1 MPVSD
6 FFAPYLIGL
15 RHHAFPMR
23 SHRLPDR
30 TTRRPPRSRR
40 GVYVRAWGL
49 RRREVRLRLAMAAHP
64 ILPST
69 MRRASA
75 HSEHIS
81 FGAQYPAHTRR
92 YRRFTD
98 TLTGIAARLAVNRG
112 SAHPSFQGL
121 SPLPLRQLAWRTLI
135 LIVVPPQPPL
145 WLDRR
150 PPVDPVTWRT
160 AVTHRA
166 RARESSRRAETAAP
180 SRETAVLQWCSA
192 RPRVGSRG
200 GGELPDRN
208 EAHAGWRAK
217 LPAWGSA
224 AGGRAALR
232 ACIHGAPTHQRG
244 PQRAVGS
251 TRFHHAC
258 TPCTPPQ
265 D

>member
-1 MPVSD
+1 MT
-6 FFAPYLIGL
+6 IGGPSTPPL
-15 RHHAFPMR
+15 
-23 SHRLPDR
+23 R
-30 TTRRPPRSRR
+30 TTLSSARGALAGAPAFAVGTPVARRPPHRS
-40 GVYVRAWGL
+40 
-49 RRREVRLRLAMAAHP
+49 VRLIRSGPLP
-64 ILPST
+64 PCSLPSSLLCRCQT
-69 MRRASA
+69 SSR
-75 HSEHIS
+75 
-81 FGAQYPAHTRR
+81 
-92 YRRFTD
+92 
-98 TLTGIAARLAVNRG
+98 LT
-112 SAHPSFQGL
+112 P
-121 SPLPLRQLAWRTLI
+121 PLRTTLSSARGALAGAPASHPDCHGYRA
-135 LIVVPPQPPL
+135 PPQPPL

>member
-1 MPVSD
+1 MHTAPTFGSDRDPRRDAVSVRPPVSRFLGSVSDPCFGLADSRRSPALAPATPQRPVTALFAAFIATMPVSD

-135 LIVVPPQPPL
+135 LIVARQSQQQP
-145 WLDRR
+145 
-150 PPVDPVTWRT
+150 VGAT
-160 AVTHRA
+160 
-166 RARESSRRAETAAP
+166 
-180 SRETAVLQWCSA
+180 
-192 RPRVGSRG
+192 GSRVV
-200 GGELPDRN
+200 
-208 EAHAGWRAK
+208 AGMARHV
-217 LPAWGSA
+217 SV
-224 AGGRAALR
+224 R
-232 ACIHGAPTHQRG
+232 Q
-244 PQRAVGS
+244 
-251 TRFHHAC
+251 
-258 TPCTPPQ
+258 
-265 D
+265 